1 MIDDKIDTGKIILQ
15 EKTYIS
21 KEDTAGS
28 LHDRLYLDV
37 SLVVKTL
44 TITRVTKT

>member
-37 SLVVKTL
+37 SLVV